1 MSASGAAHAHTRS
14 LRVVTY
20 NIHKGVQGVWPSQRL
35 EIHNLQ
41 HAIAS
46 LHADVVCLQ
55 EVRKLNR
62 KDMTDHDG
70 RAFLSRNAQPFFNL
84 RFHCSAALIVINKNC
99 PFPDSHVFLLCN
111 LRND

>member
-1 MSASGAAHAHTRS
+1 MSASGAAHVHARS

-62 KDMTDHDG
+62 KAEQRFASWPRQPQAEYLAPAGYQSVYMTNAVTAHG
-70 RAFLSRNAQPFFNL
+70 EHGNAMLSRWPVL
-84 RFHCSAALIVINKNC
+84 
-99 PFPDSHVFLLCN
+99 SHQH
-111 LRND
+111 

>member
-46 LHADVVCLQ
+46 LHAAGPASHKPNTWP
-55 EVRKLNR
+55 R
-62 KDMTDHDG
+62 
-70 RAFLSRNAQPFFNL
+70 RATSRFT
-84 RFHCSAALIVINKNC
+84 
-99 PFPDSHVFLLCN
+99 
-111 LRND
+111 